1 MPFSWH
7 LLPPSLILL
16 WLYSTSALCP
26 TSCTCEQT
34 DSGQRKVSCFKGGM
48 RDPIP
53 TSQMDPG
60 VEILE
65 ISAPA
70 GDHNTLSI
78 APIFQQLKQLK
89 EVSIRWSNVHQI
101 SMHAFWGVPSI
112 QLLDLSHNNISTV
125 FDHNFRG
132 LVNLLELN
140 LDDNRIER
148 LQIGAFKHLTELRI
162 LTMQRNLLEELVPRV
177 FLKLAKLHV
186 LKLSENKFEEL
197 DPEVFKDI
205 PVSLGNNDGIG
216 ELYMKIVEVDTE
228 TLKTRGGLK

>member
-1 MPFSWH
+1 MLFSWH

-26 TSCTCEQT
+26 TSCTCKQS
-34 DSGQRKVSCFKGGM
+34 DSGQRKVSCVKGGM

-53 TSQMDPG
+53 TSEMDPG

-78 APIFQQLKQLK
+78 APIFQQFKQLK
-89 EVSIRWSNVHQI
+89 EVSIKRSNVHQI
-101 SMHAFWGVPSI
+101 TMHAFWGVPSI
-112 QLLDLSHNNISTV
+112 KLLDLSYNNISTV
-125 FDHNFRG
+125 YDHNFRG

-162 LTMQRNLLEELVPRV
+162 LTLQRNLLEELVPRV

-205 PVSLGNNDGIG
+205 PVSLNNKHI
-216 ELYMKIVEVDTE
+216 KIILIKKSQTC
-228 TLKTRGGLK
+228 LF